1 MNIEVKRYMDA
12 LDCKMIGMNSNKKYD
27 YLLSRF
33 NKAFEVESE
42 FTDKQLNVF
51 TAIVKKLSE
60 IEKEIKE
67 K

>member
-1 MNIEVKRYMDA
+1 MDSEIKRYMDA
-12 LDCKMIGMNSNKKYD
+12 LDCKMIGMSINDKYD
-27 YLLSRF
+27 YLLKRF

-60 IEKEIKE
+60 IENEIKE